1 MCLART
7 STCEYN
13 SEFYVIC
20 TVNFGKIVSSTG
32 HAIGEVSNHT
42 GNKIAKIVKR
52 AGFVG
57 TVGVGLGAGLGAGM
71 FRWVSENGIEVLIV
85 GTVAALFVLRRS

>member
-1 MCLART
+1 M
-7 STCEYN
+7 
-13 SEFYVIC
+13 
-20 TVNFGKIVSSTG
+20 VNFGKIVSSTG

-42 GNKIAKIVKR
+42 GNKIAKVAKKT
-52 AGFVG
+52 GFLG

-71 FRWVSENGIEVLIV
+71 FRWVSENGNKVLIV